1 MDRGDIS
8 GLQIVPEGVL
18 ARVRA
23 VYSTLS
29 ESEQRVANVILHDP
43 LAIIHLSV
51 QALAERIGVSEATII
66 RCCQSIG
73 YRGLRNLKIALAAET
88 VTPLHLTRED
98 VLPSDDLAT
107 IVNKVLY
114 SDIQAIADTLAVLD
128 VAVVEQVVQA
138 LLAAPRIEFYGV
150 GSSIAVAIDA
160 YYRFLRIGL
169 PVSAVTDP
177 YMQLASAS
185 QLPPTA
191 VAFAISHSG
200 RSVETLNA
208 LRTARESGAICV
220 LLSSHANTPIGECA
234 HLQLIT
240 AARETVFRT
249 ESAASRIA
257 HLSMIDALYVAVSLR
272 TSERSREALAR
283 TQAALLSTLL

>member
-1 MDRGDIS
+1 M
-8 GLQIVPEGVL
+8 QIVPEGVL
-18 ARVRA
+18 ARLRA
-23 VYSTLS
+23 AYTTLS
-29 ESEQRVANVILHDP
+29 ESEQRVAKAILDDP
-43 LAIIHLSV
+43 LAVIHLSV

-88 VTPLHLTRED
+88 VTPLQLTRED
-98 VLPSDDLAT
+98 IQPTDTVAT

-114 SDIQAIADTLAVLD
+114 SDIQAIADTGAVLD
-128 VAVVEQVVQA
+128 IAAVEQTVAA
-138 LLAAPRIEFYGV
+138 LLAAPRVDFYGV
-150 GSSIAVAIDA
+150 GSSIAVALDA

-177 YMQLASAS
+177 YMQVVAAA
-185 QLPPTA
+185 QLPPGA

-208 LRTARESGAICV
+208 LKTARDAGAVCV
-220 LLSSHANTPIGECA
+220 LLSSHAHTPIGEYA

-240 AARETVFRT
+240 AARETLFRT

-257 HLSMIDALYVAVSLR
+257 HLSVIDALYVAVSMGRL
-272 TSERSREALAR
+272 ERSREALAR
-283 TQAALLSTLL
+283 TQAALVATMR